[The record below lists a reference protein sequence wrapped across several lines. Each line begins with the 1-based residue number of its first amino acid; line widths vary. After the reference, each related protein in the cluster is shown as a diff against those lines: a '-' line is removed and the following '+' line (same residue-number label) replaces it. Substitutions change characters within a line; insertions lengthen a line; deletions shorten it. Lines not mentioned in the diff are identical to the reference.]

1 MTRLPRTR
9 FFGLVNAVL
18 AAAVMSPAPLAV
30 RADDDDH
37 HHDRRS
43 FKARLQSFHEVP
55 AISSPAEGTF
65 RARLNSDGTSLHY
78 TLTFSGLTAPVTQS
92 HIHFGQ
98 KHTAGGIMVW
108 LCSGPTNVDP
118 TKLAP
123 TCPNEG
129 TVEGDLTAANI
140 VQPGA
145 QPPALGQGI
154 APGEFEEF
162 LRALR
167 EDAGYVNVHTTNFP
181 GGEIRGQ
188 VK

>member
-1 MTRLPRTR
+1 MPRPRLSS
-9 FFGLVNAVL
+9 LVTAIL
-18 AAAVMSPAPLAV
+18 ASCLMGPSPAAVT
-30 RADDDDH
+30 ADDDDH
-37 HHDRRS
+37 HHRRRS
-43 FKARLQSFHEVP
+43 FSARLEGLHEVP
-55 AISSPAEGTF
+55 SISSPAEGTF
-65 RARLNSDGTSLHY
+65 RAFLNSDGTSLHY
-78 TLTFSGLTAPVTQS
+78 RLTFSGLTAPVTQS

-98 KHTAGGIMVW
+98 RHTAGGIMVW

-129 TVEGDLTAANI
+129 SVEGDLTAANI

-145 QPPALGQGI
+145 PPPALGQGI

-167 EDAGYVNVHTTNFP
+167 EDAGYANVHTTAFP